1 MNHRFISMMPQ
12 RFEFVPGPKH
22 RHIHSV
28 ATQGLTKSAQ
38 RLPAPADIPTKLN
51 LAVIAGQL
59 VVIALCC
66 FAASRIH
73 NWWGLAGLALVFG
86 IVMNSVYSIIHEAEH
101 AILLPNRR
109 WNDLAGAFMALFFPA
124 PFHLIRQGH
133 LGHHLR
139 NRSDDEAFDFYF
151 EGDHRL
157 WRFMVLYGI
166 LTGCYW
172 IVVVLG
178 NIVFLFLPF
187 AANKKYWEF
196 DRPAVAFMQSLN
208 PSYRRLIQLECLA
221 VILLHTVIILT
232 LKVPL
237 LNYAVMYF
245 GFGFTWSAMQYVHHY
260 GTERHVTRGARN
272 LRLWGPIDR
281 LWLNHNWHRAHHEH
295 PTVPWVHLPRLAAGQ
310 FPERGFLLWSY
321 LKMWRGP
328 RKANDHV
335 ENRYAGQ
342 IIR

>member
-1 MNHRFISMMPQ
+1 MNLCSDEGSAIFDL
-12 RFEFVPGPKH
+12 
-22 RHIHSV
+22 V
-28 ATQGLTKSAQ
+28 ATLASKESVAQ
-38 RLPAPADIPTKLN
+38 RLSARADIPAKLN
-51 LAVIAGQL
+51 VAIIAGQI
-59 VVIALCC
+59 VAISICC

-73 NWWGLAGLALVFG
+73 NGWGLAGLALVFG
-86 IVMNSVYSIIHEAEH
+86 LVMNSVYSIIHEAEH
-101 AILLPNRR
+101 AILFSNRQL
-109 WNDLAGAFMALFFPA
+109 NDAAGAIMALFFPA

-157 WRFMVLYGI
+157 WRFMVMYGI

-172 IVVVLG
+172 VVVVLG

-187 AANKKYWEF
+187 ASNKKYWEF
-196 DRPAVAFMQSLN
+196 DRPAVAFMESLN

-221 VILLHTVIILT
+221 VIVLHTAIVWT
-232 LKVPL
+232 LKIPP

-272 LRLWGPIDR
+272 LRLWAPIDR
-281 LWLNHNWHRAHHEH
+281 LWLNHNWHLAHHEH
-295 PTVPWVHLPRLAAGQ
+295 PTVPWIHLPTLAAASE
-310 FPERGFLLWSY
+310 PAKRGFLLWSY

-335 ENRYAGQ
+335 ENRYAGR